1 MHVVIWLQTMSFSKI
16 LKNLIEHLL
25 GDNVFDMGSPFLEAG
40 VTSAFLIISGN
51 VLVLIQLLKKN
62 LFFFIIGRKRFL
74 EYWYWNVIW
83 RSLFPGS
90 SFMKFKTFFLETAS
104 KEKCLSS
111 HSNKSATFGVT
122 RLTKMKNKLD
132 LM

>member
-25 GDNVFDMGSPFLEAG
+25 GDVFDMGSPFLEAG

-62 LFFFIIGRKRFL
+62 YFF
-74 EYWYWNVIW
+74 
-83 RSLFPGS
+83 S
-90 SFMKFKTFFLETAS
+90 
-104 KEKCLSS
+104 
-111 HSNKSATFGVT
+111 
-122 RLTKMKNKLD
+122 
-132 LM
+132 